1 MPVSLPPKFLHWRR
15 AGSIAAVKRLLTLLT
30 LSVVVLGGGLLTSAC
45 NVTPPAATVNGTTI
59 SVSSLNDQLRA
70 FDSTQVGRCLL
81 TAETGQITPFQ
92 TTGAGGPGT
101 YDMPFADSIL
111 ENTVGNQLAA
121 QLAASKGL
129 KISAADL
136 QTAQQNFVASL
147 SGEISAAAQQASQ
160 SGTGTYCV
168 ATSGQALTGTQVL
181 SGMPAS
187 MRTALIGNNA
197 VDEKLLADGA
207 NISDA
212 AITNYYAANQSSFT
226 TDCVSWIVA
235 SSQDLA
241 NQYVAQING
250 GTSFADTAKAHSL
263 DTQTAPIGGSLG
275 CTFTQSQV
283 LQALQVSAATVGT
296 PIGPIQDP
304 SSGAWE
310 IYDVTSQQV
319 APLSQVRT
327 GVIQQLLQTTAN
339 GNRIAK
345 EIQAYAKRS
354 AVSIDPQY
362 GKWKNQG
369 VVAPVAPPAKYLL
382 ASVSGQTQTPL
393 PTRKPS
399 SSSSGSGSGTSTST
413 TAPTPTTTIPSSPTS
428 TTTAA
433 SAAAAAAA
441 AAQAAAVT
449 TTTTTPANPAGTT
462 TITVPGG

>member
-1 MPVSLPPKFLHWRR
+1 MVRVRPTRKFLPWRR

-45 NVTPPAATVNGTTI
+45 NVIPPAATVNGTTI
-59 SVSSLNDQLRA
+59 SVSSLNEQLRA

-129 KISAADL
+129 TISAADL

-181 SGMPAS
+181 SGMPTA
-187 MRTALIGNNA
+187 MRTALIANNA

-207 NISDA
+207 NISNA
-212 AITNYYAANQSSFT
+212 AIANYYAANQSSFT
-226 TDCVSWIVA
+226 TDCVSWIVT

-241 NQYVAQING
+241 NSYAAQIKG
-250 GTSFADTAKAHSL
+250 GAAFADIAKAHSL
-263 DTQTAPIGGSLG
+263 DTQTAPNGGSLG

-283 LQALQVSAATVGT
+283 LQALQVSTATVGT

-345 EIQAYAKRS
+345 EIQTYAKHS

-369 VVAPVAPPAKYLL
+369 VVAPVAPPARYLL

-393 PTRKPS
+393 PTRTPS
-399 SSSSGSGSGTSTST
+399 SGTGSGT
-413 TAPTPTTTIPSSPTS
+413 PTPTTTIPSSPTS

-441 AAQAAAVT
+441 AAVAAGVP
-449 TTTTTPANPAGTT
+449 TTTTTPATT
-462 TITVPGG
+462 TTTLPGG

>member
-1 MPVSLPPKFLHWRR
+1 M
-15 AGSIAAVKRLLTLLT
+15 KRLLTLCT
-30 LSVVVLGGGLLTSAC
+30 LSIVGLGGGLLASAC
-45 NVTPPAATVNGTTI
+45 NVTPPAATVNGTTV
-59 SVSSLNDQLRA
+59 SVSSLNDQLRT

-92 TTGAGGPGT
+92 TAGAGGSGT
-101 YDMPFADSIL
+101 YDMAFADSIL
-111 ENTVGNQLAA
+111 ENTVGNQLAS

-129 KISAADL
+129 TITAADL
-136 QTAQQNFVASL
+136 QTAQQNFEASL

-168 ATSGQALTGTQVL
+168 ATSGQALTGTQVMSAL
-181 SGMPAS
+181 PAS
-187 MRTALIGNNA
+187 IRNALIANNA

-212 AITNYYAANQSSFT
+212 AIASYYAANQASFT
-226 TDCVSWIVA
+226 TDCVSWIVTG
-235 SSQDLA
+235 SQDLA
-241 NQYVAQING
+241 NSYVAQIKG
-250 GTSFADTAKAHSL
+250 GAAFADIAKANSL
-263 DTQTAPIGGSLG
+263 DTQTAPNGGSLG

-283 LQALQVSAATVGT
+283 LQALQISSAKVGT

-310 IYDVTSQQV
+310 IYAVTSQTV
-319 APLSQVRT
+319 APLSQVRS
-327 GVIQQLLQTTAN
+327 GVIQQLLQTSAN

-345 EIQAYAKRS
+345 EIQAFARRS

-362 GKWKNQG
+362 GQWKNQG

-382 ASVSGQTQTPL
+382 ASVTGQAQPPL
-393 PTRKPS
+393 PTRS
-399 SSSSGSGSGTSTST
+399 SSNGSGSSPSTSTSTSTST

-428 TTTAA
+428 TTSAA

-449 TTTTTPANPAGTT
+449 TTTTTPGSVGATT
-462 TITVPGG
+462 TVPGG

>member
-1 MPVSLPPKFLHWRR
+1 MPPASPPAKFLPWRR
-15 AGSIAAVKRLLTLLT
+15 AGSIAAVKRLLTLCT

-45 NVTPPAATVNGTTI
+45 NVTPPAATVNGTAV
-59 SVSSLNDQLRA
+59 SVSSLNDQLRT

-101 YDMPFADSIL
+101 YDMAFADSIL

-129 KISAADL
+129 TITAADL
-136 QTAQQNFVASL
+136 QTAQQNFEASL

-168 ATSGQALTGTQVL
+168 ATSGQALTGTQVMSAL
-181 SGMPAS
+181 PAS
-187 MRTALIGNNA
+187 IRNALIANNA

-212 AITNYYAANQSSFT
+212 AIASYYAANQASFT
-226 TDCVSWIVA
+226 TDCVSWIVTG
-235 SSQDLA
+235 SQDLA

-250 GTSFADTAKAHSL
+250 GAAFADVAKANSL
-263 DTQTAPIGGSLG
+263 DTQTAPNGGSLG

-283 LQALQVSAATVGT
+283 LQALQIPTAKVGA

-310 IYDVTSQQV
+310 IYDVTSQSV
-319 APLSQVRT
+319 APLSQVRS
-327 GVIQQLLQTTAN
+327 GVIQQLLQTSAN

-345 EIQAYAKRS
+345 EIQAFARSS

-362 GKWKNQG
+362 GSWKNQG

-382 ASVSGQTQTPL
+382 ASVAGQTQTPL
-393 PTRKPS
+393 PTRS
-399 SSSSGSGSGTSTST
+399 SSNGSGPSTST
-413 TAPTPTTTIPSSPTS
+413 TTTGPVPTTTIPASPTS
-428 TTTAA
+428 TTSAA

-449 TTTTTPANPAGTT
+449 TTTTTTPGSGVGATTTVPAG
-462 TITVPGG
+462 